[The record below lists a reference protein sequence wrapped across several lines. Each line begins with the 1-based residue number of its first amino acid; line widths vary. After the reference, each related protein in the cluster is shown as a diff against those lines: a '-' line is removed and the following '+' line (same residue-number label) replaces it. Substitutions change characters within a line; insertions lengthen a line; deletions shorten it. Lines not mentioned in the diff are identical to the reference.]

1 MRRFNRSNFRS
12 DSTSAR
18 TEHVRPFPSSNSTT
32 PLAGADL
39 IPCRILLVNSHKL
52 HLHEIVIQTTV
63 DPQAPVPTMCLRNT
77 PQKFARDAYF
87 GPEMMALMTATPSSL
102 LPFFVVSNAILA
114 SSNSNRCVTS
124 GFKSILP
131 DRVVSSLICSHKLN
145 NTYQQQRDQC

>member
-1 MRRFNRSNFRS
+1 
-12 DSTSAR
+12 
-18 TEHVRPFPSSNSTT
+18 
-32 PLAGADL
+32 
-39 IPCRILLVNSHKL
+39 
-52 HLHEIVIQTTV
+52 
-63 DPQAPVPTMCLRNT
+63 MCLRNT